1 MVVRNMVVEK
11 QQLDLTNTEDRFNHK
26 LTEYTSTS
34 NIQPNTEFSV
44 FETFAGAG
52 GLALG
57 FEIAGL
63 HSVGAVEVDKHATN
77 TLRANR
83 PHWNVIE
90 QDINLLVDNF
100 EKQTGIDP
108 DSEIDILS
116 GGFPCQSFS
125 YAGKG
130 LGFNDTR
137 GTLFHPFSELV
148 GQLQPKVFVAENVKG
163 LVNHDSGKTLYTMI
177 QIFEQHGY
185 KVHWNVLNAW
195 NYNTAQKRERIFIVG
210 IRNDL
215 VQKESVSFK
224 YPEPFNAGLTLR
236 DVLQNV
242 PESPGATYSENK
254 YKVLDLVP
262 EGGCWRDL
270 PEQIAKD
277 YMMKS
282 WYSGGGK
289 TGMARRLAWDEPSL
303 TLMTSPSQKQTER
316 CHPDETRP
324 FTIREYARIQG
335 FPDDWIFTGGI
346 GAQYKQIGNAVP
358 VHLSEHVGLAIIK
371 YLNQF

>member
-1 MVVRNMVVEK
+1 MVIDK
-11 QQLDLTNTEDRFNHK
+11 QQLDLTNTEDRFNYK
-26 LTEYTSTS
+26 LTEYTSTE

-57 FEIAGL
+57 FELAGL

-90 QDINLLVDNF
+90 QDINLLVDDF
-100 EKQTGIDP
+100 EKHTGINP
-108 DSEIDILS
+108 NSEIDILS

-185 KVHWNVLNAW
+185 KVHWNILNAW
-195 NYNTAQKRERIFIVG
+195 DYNTAQKRERIFIVG

-215 VQKESVSFK
+215 IQKESESFK
-224 YPEPFNAGLTLR
+224 FPEPFNAGLTLR

-335 FPDDWIFTGGI
+335 FPDDWIFTGGV